1 MDFFDDVVNKAKD
14 VFDVAYKKTEEV
26 ITTEKQSF
34 DISLLKSK
42 NEKDF
47 AVLGKLYFE
56 SVKDAEPVEGAV
68 GEVIERIKSRQ
79 QRIAELSAEIQRS
92 KNKDI
97 CGSCG
102 AGVQKGSTFC
112 SACGAKMGE

>member
-1 MDFFDDVVNKAKD
+1 M
-14 VFDVAYKKTEEV
+14 
-26 ITTEKQSF
+26 
-34 DISLLKSK
+34 
-42 NEKDF
+42 
-47 AVLGKLYFE
+47 
-56 SVKDAEPVEGAV
+56 